1 MNNKIDTS
9 LNKDWMTII
18 WDWADKYQLDEEMIP
33 RNKADLLSL
42 TTLNIDTT
50 YEYAGYYANCDRP
63 PDDYY
68 TTPLYSIEEVPE
80 ELACLP
86 RLEDVYFSNVD
97 ANKFIEKI
105 SQLTHLKSLD
115 TFAAKIRK
123 LPEDINKLQK
133 LESLYIW
140 GDELKELPENIC
152 QINTLKSLL
161 IRSASL
167 QNLPIN
173 LNLLQNLESLEF
185 ESNYIVDI
193 PSSVFKLSGLQA
205 LSIRGDQIEEIPT
218 TIIGLEGL
226 KYLELFTKNLTAIS
240 ANIAKLPNLEFIK
253 TYSSLWPILSD
264 YIDESKVEV
273 MLI

>member
-9 LNKDWMTII
+9 LNEDWMKIL
-18 WDWADKYQLDEEMIP
+18 WNWADKYQLDEEMIP
-33 RNKADLLSL
+33 RNKVDLLSL

-50 YEYAGYYANCDRP
+50 YEYAGYYANCDRL

-68 TTPLYSIEEVPE
+68 TTPLYHMEEVPK
-80 ELACLP
+80 ELACLL
-86 RLEDVYFSNVD
+86 RLEDVYFNNVN
-97 ANKFIEKI
+97 ANNFLEKI
-105 SQLTHLKSLD
+105 SQLTHLKSLEIL
-115 TFAAKIRK
+115 AAKIRR

-133 LESLYIW
+133 LESLDIW
-140 GDELKELPENIC
+140 GDGLKELPENIC
-152 QINTLKSLL
+152 QINTLKRLL

-167 QNLPIN
+167 QSLPIN
-173 LNLLQNLESLEF
+173 LNLLQNLKSLEF
-185 ESNYIVDI
+185 ESNHIVDI
-193 PSSVFKLSGLQA
+193 PSSVFKLPGLEA
-205 LSIRGDQIEEIPT
+205 LSVHGDQIKEIPS

-226 KYLELFTKNLTAIS
+226 KYLELFTENLTS
-240 ANIAKLPNLEFIK
+240 VPANIAKLPNLEFIK